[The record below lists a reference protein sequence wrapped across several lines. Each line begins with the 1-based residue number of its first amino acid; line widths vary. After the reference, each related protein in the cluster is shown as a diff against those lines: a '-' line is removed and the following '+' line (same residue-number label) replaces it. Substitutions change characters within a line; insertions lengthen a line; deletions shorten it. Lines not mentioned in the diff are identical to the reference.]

1 MTPTA
6 QIEVIGSRQTVTLT
20 AIVDTG
26 FDGDFCLPTRHAVQL
41 GLELIGEQIVELA
54 DGTRRKEL
62 IFAGSVRFLGETREV
77 KLMLTNSEDAL
88 IGTRLVN
95 HYRVSIDFP
104 GGRLKPRQRRESG
117 GRRLSQG

>member
-6 QIEVIGSRQTVTLT
+6 RIDVIGSRQAETLT

-62 IFAGSVRFLGETREV
+62 MFAGSVRFLGTTREV

-88 IGTRLVN
+88 IGTRLMN
-95 HYRVSIDFP
+95 HYPASIDFP
-104 GGRLKPRQRRESG
+104 GGHVKLRQRRETG
-117 GRRLSQG
+117 GRRPSRD

>member
-6 QIEVIGSRQTVTLT
+6 EIEVFGSRQAVTLT

-26 FDGDFCLPTRHAVQL
+26 FDGDFCLPIRHAVQL

-54 DGTRRKEL
+54 DGTRRMEL
-62 IFAGSVRFLGETREV
+62 MFAGSVRFLGETREV

-88 IGTRLVN
+88 IGARLLN

-104 GGRLKPRQRRESG
+104 GGRLKPLPRRKSG
-117 GRRLSQG
+117 GRR

>member
-6 QIEVIGSRQTVTLT
+6 QIEVFGTRQAVRLT

-41 GLELIGEQIVELA
+41 GLELIGERLVELA
-54 DGTRRKEL
+54 DGTRKKEL
-62 IFAGSVRFLGETREV
+62 LFAGSVRFLGKTREV

-88 IGTRLVN
+88 IGTRLMDD
-95 HYRVSIDFP
+95 YPASIDFP
-104 GGRLKPRQRRESG
+104 GGRVKLRQRRETG
-117 GRRLSQG
+117 GSRPSQD